1 MERMKTRLKR
11 VFLFMLS
18 ALMLFT
24 SLPLSV
30 FAEVNY
36 KYDDLTDNKSEIVN
50 KLTPVKP
57 AKPEAGKTA
66 EDLIKNPDQPDIYTL
81 RKDYKVQRGEK
92 YQVDYQPYIASV
104 GAGATQAEKD
114 KVKKTMPMPDI
125 AGYEKPQKDFTI
137 DYDTVKGA
145 SDGKNKKG
153 DATNGFRYSA
163 NEVFNYDALSNKIQ
177 IKHVFQKLDDFNKY
191 TNPDGSVGEEGA
203 LITTQNGNTGSTV
216 QASPL
221 SETDPRRKGF
231 IPEADYINMQVPENA
246 KDFILEYRYNRA
258 HYDVVYDTQGGS
270 PLPTRTLYYEQ
281 EIPKI
286 ADESIPT
293 KVGGVFQGWKP
304 SVELTT
310 KNGKTYKANEI
321 IKDGNGKAIEKLDNN
336 LIMPASNVT
345 FTAVW
350 TDKEK
355 ADYAVQFWAERA
367 DHADGASLSD
377 KYDYIGTRV
386 YKDQATGSRPD
397 LDTVPVDKIVFPDLD
412 KARLQKIWN
421 GTKFNQDKYLYL
433 NKFYVYNKNLTHDQN
448 KDPKNVNRVK
458 KVEATGET
466 VYNIYYDRQVYDLYF
481 TKSNVSGSAFYPEI
495 TKDGKEVGKEGN
507 PYHFKARFNQNLV
520 GLWPDDVKEVKG
532 FTEGNYSLGWLPNL
546 KKPKHFYRDTPPYRL
561 SANLFIDFPELINQ
575 GGYVS
580 EIDLGNGKT
589 KPASITDLS
598 FGIDQGPG
606 TVPHHIDF
614 WLDDFD
620 GEQVIDYDLYTI
632 KSDTGKSDYNGFLPP
647 DLQGFTPKTTGGRGS
662 EFKDK
667 YDLEDFND
675 DREEITP
682 FPEVYSK
689 ELDENGDP
697 KQKGKLY
704 FMSNFPGDDREFD
717 ENGYL
722 KFEYSRNKYPLRFNY
737 DPSII
742 RDDSYFNDKNQLDT
756 FYEFPLKALSPEA
769 DTEKS
774 YKTGNPK
781 NILDDPEKLQALGLS
796 DLVFKDKND
805 KNKLKVKRPDNLS
818 DQLVFKGWAL
828 DPAGTT
834 LVSDKKSEKMPSH
847 AVNLYAK
854 WGEPDYQWKVTFD
867 PNGGSLRN
875 IKEEDLT
882 KERKTVQVGDIG
894 QEEIKT
900 FAKKEA
906 NDGDKQVFTVIQ
918 RQKLVAPKFI
928 PKRKGYD
935 FMGWEV
941 IRYKKDSTTGDYTT
955 EQDTSYRETYKVPE
969 LYSFGNDVVSP
980 IYLKAIWVPND
991 RVDVD
996 VIHHFLSLDLSKETK
1011 TIPETLHNKRT
1022 GYLVATSADKQNEEY
1037 ILATNDELKEKLP
1050 ADLKTLY
1057 NKYNDRVKA
1066 NNTFFQTFKV
1076 EPEKIDD
1083 GNGKLIPNPKFKDN
1097 VFHFFY
1103 RPFRTRDYK
1112 VNYIDERG
1120 KGEVEKFFKGLNLT
1134 DTSSLKDDALL
1145 KANESNKKKFEDNR
1159 EAFEKLIKEYQIVD
1173 PEAVSNGNRH
1183 YDARNYRQIP
1193 GWVIAKNEKPQQ
1205 QLFFDVNEKTNEF
1218 LGINGTGADQ
1228 VFFYYKDVRVIEVPN
1243 KDDPV
1248 PDGYVRVTFKADKG
1262 GAFTDKDGNSK
1273 TELYYDVIKGLK
1285 SDLLPEPKEL
1295 EEGKTKEEG
1304 KYYIT
1309 PETGKKFIKWD
1320 EKPLLNK
1327 NTIVDNDTKDF
1338 YVFTAKFE
1346 WSGLSASG
1354 LVRTE
1359 AFKDPNGKWTNDFA
1373 PTIEDLKKQLVWMEK
1388 GKVEKLPAGAVIKL
1402 YDEAGTELTKDEQVY
1417 NLVNEKGKADKD
1429 ELVRTVNVKAKVTF
1443 KDGKEPQELT
1453 IPITVYKNVY
1463 EALNKAG
1470 DKPLFLKEA
1479 EAKEAKDGGLKDILK
1494 DNTENRYIKVT
1505 IKPNK
1510 DFTNKDD
1517 KVYYVNPNAWVE
1529 IPNDS
1534 NGTTSLINWTAD
1546 QDAQNEN
1553 KAANGKFDF
1562 TKRHKFTK
1570 DTVISPRLSQTSE
1583 LVVHESYKDSKNKW
1597 VNDFIDKELTDAN
1610 LKKAIQVKNDE
1621 AKALGVGD
1629 VTIVDDAGEP
1639 YANAE
1644 ALKTALYEKLQEKD
1658 DDGKAS
1664 RIENIKV
1671 KVTFANGEVQTLT
1684 VPVKVIKNIY
1694 QAKTKTGKPDYVPDN
1709 YVKVTLD
1716 PTTKAKDPQKY
1727 FYYVNPDAKVL
1738 IPGKDPEGVKEDF
1751 TGWTMKA
1758 DGATGDGTSYKL
1770 SERHQF
1776 AKDSTIIAQYGQGK
1790 AKIKYVDENNK
1801 EIETKY
1807 YIVGEDYPTEKIG
1820 KIGDNI
1826 PDPVDSQDA
1835 EKAAAPKF
1843 KGYIISSVS
1852 VDKKPATYTDP
1863 ATATITYKYYKKITT
1878 EDKSQDTANYF
1889 KVVFDANGGKLGT
1902 DETKNVYVYYQASN
1916 PSIANV
1922 KFEDVKK
1929 EAGEPTKQNEN
1940 FVEWQDK
1947 KTSGTKV
1954 ADEKPVVYQ
1963 ANTTETFYANYGK
1976 ASALVK
1982 YLDLDGKTIS
1992 DEFKFLTDAEAQGL
2006 DEDGKKA
2013 ALDKKYPTEKAGTAD
2028 EAIDKNVYTKD
2039 TAPKLTGYK
2048 FNRIELNPKDGKYAL
2063 SNKATIKIYYEK
2075 DLDVIAEKDESGNPN
2090 KKPEGYV
2097 QVKFVPTDKAK
2108 DATEKIFYVNPKKEV
2123 TIPVADPVAKATFS
2137 FKEWKIGDVTTG
2149 TTYNPKTPKK
2159 FTEALTTITATYESS
2174 QNIIPYDPSVS
2185 DPMVRPD
2192 GYVRVSFATDDG
2204 LKLTKEKA
2212 YYVKKKAGIKLGNAE
2227 LAKPGY
2233 KAETGYEFTNW
2244 DKEDSLEITDQDVL
2258 VTAKA
2263 TVLKDVDTVKHPD
2276 YVKVTFKAGD
2286 NGVIKEN
2293 GNTIDEKIYYVN
2305 PNKYVNLKAPTPEGN
2320 TGYDFS
2326 TWKSDKSQSDFS
2338 LANFVNYTKD
2348 TVITAKFNQKD
2359 AVYPKLDGS
2368 TKPAGY
2374 VEVTFAISGTGGK
2387 IADSEIKTYYV
2398 DPNRQISLKAPKT
2411 IAGVGFEFDKWRM
2424 GTNLA
2429 DQVINPA
2436 DQRQYSK
2443 DTTIYGSFKKLE
2455 DIIPAT
2461 NQDGTTNL
2469 QPVDYVAV
2477 LFIGGD
2483 HANKLDGQI
2492 LYYVNPKAN
2501 PAKTI
2506 GSLTK
2511 PTVTPD
2517 TGWKHTGW
2525 DVQDYTEIKEYTF
2538 VVAQY
2543 EALDDVIPKIKA
2555 DDSEKPAG
2563 YVKVT
2568 FKAGANG
2575 TLQGGEKTYFVNPNK
2590 YVKLTPPTTVPKT
2603 SFEFSTWESD
2613 GKDFILANNINYT
2626 KDTIITAK
2634 FNTKGDV
2641 IAKTEPN
2648 DSQKPAGF
2656 VTVNFVIDPATGGKI
2671 KTGETITY
2679 FVRPNT
2685 DVTIQ
2690 PPKTTA
2696 NTGYEFDKWSIDTTE
2711 ARSYSDPV
2719 TTVKGEFT
2727 KLIDIIPYKNP
2738 DGTVNAKPEGY
2749 VIVNFLKGDHGVLDG
2764 RTTFYVNPK
2773 AKKTLKDLDISGITV
2788 VPMPTYK
2795 FDKWDKPMSTP
2806 ITGPGNIDVKAEYS
2820 QLPNIIKAGPTDT
2833 APDGYVVIIFE
2844 TDGRGTITGN
2854 KAYEDKTNPKA
2865 NENEIVYFVNPKKGI
2880 KLAKLA
2886 DGTTPTADQLAVPST
2901 TSNDPDKY
2909 IFDQW
2914 RAKIDTD
2921 SEIIRGRVHIAMFK
2935 PKEVKLTYD
2944 ANGATGTVPPAL
2956 TVDYNTDVR
2965 LAGKGNLAKKDASFK
2980 GWKIGTEIHQ
2990 AGDQI
2995 NLKEDTT
3002 AIAQWDDDKK
3012 IIEYNPVDN
3021 PTTRPDDTYVRV
3033 TFAADDGLKL
3043 TEQKAYYVKKD
3054 ANITLGD
3061 TGLVK
3066 PKYDVE
3072 TGYKFDKW
3080 DKDDSLVITTDTTVT
3095 AKSTKLGTV
3104 IPEKDINGQ
3113 PNAQPEG
3120 YKVVVFKVKDGD
3132 ADKGSIT
3139 GVNKFYVNPTE
3150 YVTINPPTTKANTGF
3165 EFGAWDKDTTRPTV
3179 YADDVTTIEARF
3191 NELKDVVPKTKTDD
3205 SEKPKGYV
3213 TVTFEIKG
3221 QGGNIAEGKP
3231 TVYFVNPEKEVTVTP
3246 PQTVAETGYVFEK
3259 WNQDTTIAKKYTED
3273 TTVKG
3278 NFKKL
3283 DDIIP
3288 GKKDDG
3294 TPNAKPDAYITV
3306 TFDKGEHGTLN
3317 GQAVYYVNPK
3327 ANKTIADLGKPKV
3340 TAETG
3345 YKFTGWNFADAKEI
3359 LSDLTVIAQYKEID
3373 DVIPKTKND
3382 ETEKPEGYITV
3393 TFSAE
3398 ENGKL
3403 TGQAVYYVNPNK
3415 AHVLKDKAP
3424 KVTPNTGFD
3433 FADWDTQIVKSIQY
3447 KDKYVIKA
3455 LYNAKNDV
3463 IPQERTDGTDKP
3475 AGYLKVIFA
3484 NGDHG
3489 NLTGKTVYYVN
3500 PNKEVTVPAPTV
3512 TASVGYEF
3520 SKWDKALK
3528 QKFTADTTI
3537 TAQYTERDNI
3547 IPQEKT
3553 DGSDKPF
3560 GYKTVTFKA
3569 DAKGSLEGKTVYY
3582 VNPEKIVDLTDT
3594 AKEITKNPNTGYTA
3608 EGGKWKNSDSKN
3620 LNDTFNKDT
3629 EFVFNFAERPDV
3641 IKKIDDN
3648 TKLPNGYVTVKL
3660 IPTDKATDETKADKV
3675 YFVNPLKKN
3684 VTIPSTD
3691 PVGKEITDA
3700 NSNTYTFLFKEWTVT
3715 RGAITPSWEKGKT
3728 IVGTFTQDTDITA
3741 KYNIK
3746 AENITKGPIPKDN
3759 AVTAINDIPKAE
3771 DLIKNIPG
3779 SSTDPLPSGTTIKYA
3794 TGGEPKVNKAGNV
3807 TAKVEV
3813 KYPNGKTSIV
3823 EVPVTVVDNVVSQ
3836 IGGEDGQKP
3845 LVPEAY
3851 VKVTVDTTDKAT
3863 PNTKFTKVFWVKPN
3877 VEVTIPGI
3885 LAPKGKEVVEG
3896 GVTKTN
3902 NFIKWQLQ
3910 GSNPAK
3916 FYETEIRDT
3925 FTEKESTII
3934 ATYEFNKNVE
3944 PKEKDNPWFPLNS
3957 NPEAKDFIDNIYDDN
3972 DPNNK
3977 DNLPPGTKLEFVQD
3991 KEPNTG
3997 DVGQYSTT
4005 IKVTYPNG
4013 EVKEKVVPYKVTG
4026 DVVEEEPGKGKPT
4039 VPNNFVRVIVKTTE
4053 KATDESQFE
4062 KTFWVNSE
4070 KDVTISVINPT
4081 GKYVPKDQNNPNDF
4095 TWKFIGWESKETPV
4109 RSWNDTIKDRFT
4121 AETTTIVAK
4130 YIEGQAELVDIYYTT
4145 ESWKGVNNYLPK
4157 EDQLKDLVTSKVPG
4171 EVESVELLTD
4181 SQDFAEYA
4189 YSKLSENNIDQIN
4202 RPETINAKVT
4212 LKDGTVSIV
4221 EIPIVV
4227 YKNIYEGLTNGA
4239 KPQYVA
4245 QAEHDLGIS
4254 NPGRDDNVYVRVTL
4268 IPTAKAK
4275 NQQRKTY
4282 YVRKNASVIIPEIIA
4297 EGRDAYEFIY
4307 WKAEKP
4313 GEGQDNPNY
4322 GWATREMA
4330 MFSAGPST
4338 TKEDLVNNDD
4348 KVNFNGRMSFD
4359 ENTDIVAQYK
4369 TTSPTPTPD
4378 EPDKP
4383 NPDYPNYPEYRPN
4396 YSGGSTIYIEK
4407 PVEKVIKVPDNAF
4420 VKEVRYMQ
4428 GFEGKFRPFDG
4439 LTRAEAAQILAN
4451 ALKEDGYKY
4460 DPNYKISYK
4469 DIGNAWYTEA
4479 VKIVTQANVFKG
4491 YDDGNFKPQE
4501 KITRAEWIGTLKRFQ
4516 ELRDLSGN
4524 HMNLRE
4530 GHWAMAEIEAAYQAG
4545 WLAIY
4550 SDGLAD
4556 FKADEFIPRQEVA
4569 AVSNK
4574 AFERVLDKTYIKRND
4589 KALVNYKDI
4598 NDKMWSYEDILC
4610 ASNTFLHDKKL
4621 YRAHGIDMNNE
4632 IFNINL
4638 DGFTITKDKFQRIER

>member
-1 MERMKTRLKR
+1 MEKMKTRLKR

-66 EDLIKNPDQPDIYTL
+66 EDLIKNPDQPAIYTL
-81 RKDYKVQRGEK
+81 RTDYKVQRGEK

-104 GAGATQAEKD
+104 GEGASDAEKA
-114 KVKKTMPMPDI
+114 KVNKTMPMPAI
-125 AGYEKPQKDFTI
+125 AGYEKPQENLTI
-137 DYDTVKGA
+137 DYKTVKA
-145 SDGKNKKG
+145 ADGKNKKG
-153 DATNGFRYSA
+153 DATNGLRYSA

-177 IKHVFQKLDDFNKY
+177 IKHVFQKLDDFTKY

-231 IPEADYINMQVPENA
+231 VPEADYINMQVPENA

-281 EIPKI
+281 VIPKI

-336 LIMPASNVT
+336 LIMPASKVT

-367 DHADGASLSD
+367 DHADNASLSD

-412 KARLQKIWN
+412 QARLQKIWN

-433 NKFYVYNKNLTHDQN
+433 NKFYVYNQDLTHDQN
-448 KDPKNVNRVK
+448 KDPKKVNRVK

-495 TKDGKEVGKEGN
+495 TKDGKEVGKAGN

-532 FTEGNYSLGWLPNL
+532 FTEGKYSLGWLPNL
-546 KKPKHFYRDTPPYRL
+546 KTPKHYYRDTPPYRL
-561 SANLFIDFPELINQ
+561 SANLFIDCPDLEKQ

-580 EIDLGNGKT
+580 EIDLGNGQT

-606 TVPHHIDF
+606 TIPHHIDF

-620 GEQVIDYDLYTI
+620 DNQVIDYDLYTI
-632 KSDTGKSDYNGFLPP
+632 KSDTDNSEYKDFLPP

-689 ELDENGDP
+689 ELDEDGEP

-704 FMSNFPGDDREFD
+704 FMKNFPGDEDREFD
-717 ENGYL
+717 QNGYL

-781 NILDDPEKLQALGLS
+781 NILDDPEKLQALGLT

-918 RQKLVAPKFI
+918 RQKLVEPKFK
-928 PKRKGYD
+928 PTRKGYD

-941 IRYKKDSTTGDYTT
+941 IRYKKDATTGDYTT

-1057 NKYNDRVKA
+1057 KEYNDRVKA

-1083 GNGKLIPNPKFKDN
+1083 GNGNLIPNPKFKDN

-1112 VNYIDERG
+1112 VNYIDERV

-1183 YDARNYRQIP
+1183 YDARNYRRIP
-1193 GWVIAKNEKPQQ
+1193 GWVLADNEKPQQ
-1205 QLFFDVNEKTNEF
+1205 QLFFDVNEETNEF

-1494 DNTENRYIKVT
+1494 DNDGNRYIKVT

-1546 QDAQNEN
+1546 KVGQNDNGE
-1553 KAANGKFDF
+1553 ANGKFDF
-1562 TKRHKFTK
+1562 AKRHKFTE

-1583 LVVHESYKDSKNKW
+1583 LVAHESYKDSKNKW
-1597 VNDFIDKELTDAN
+1597 VNDFIDSELTDDK
-1610 LKKAIQVKNDE
+1610 LKAAIQVKNGS
-1621 AKALGVGD
+1621 ATALGAGD
-1629 VTIVDDAGEP
+1629 TVTIVDDAGEP

-1644 ALKTALYEKLQEKD
+1644 ALKAALYEKLQEKD

-1694 QAKTKTGKPDYVPDN
+1694 QAKTKTGKPDYVPAN

-1727 FYYVNPDAKVL
+1727 FYYVNPDAKVI
-1738 IPGKDPEGVKEDF
+1738 IPGNDPEGVKEDF

-1758 DGATGDGTSYKL
+1758 DSAAADVVGTTYKL

-1776 AKDSTIIAQYGQGK
+1776 AEASTIIAQYGQGK
-1790 AKIKYVDENNK
+1790 VNIKYVDENNK
-1801 EIETKY
+1801 KIDPKY
-1807 YIVGEDYPTEKIG
+1807 QIVGVDYPTEKIG

-1826 PDPVDSQDA
+1826 PDPVDSQNA

-1863 ATATITYKYYKKITT
+1863 ATATITYKYSKKVTT

-2204 LKLTKEKA
+2204 LKVTEQKA
-2212 YYVKKKAGIKLGNAE
+2212 YYVKKNAGIKLGNAE

-2233 KAETGYEFTNW
+2233 TEETGYKFTNW
-2244 DKEDSLEITDQDVL
+2244 DKVDSLVIADQDVL

-2263 TVLKDVDTVKHPD
+2263 TVLKDFDTENHPG

-2293 GNTIDEKIYYVN
+2293 GNPIDEKVYYVN

-2387 IADSEIKTYYV
+2387 IADNEITTYYV
-2398 DPNRQISLKAPKT
+2398 DPTRQVSLKAPKT
-2411 IAGVGFEFDKWRM
+2411 VAGVGYEFDKWRM
-2424 GTNLA
+2424 GTKPA

-2436 DQRQYSK
+2436 DQRQYNQN
-2443 DTTIYGSFKKLE
+2443 TTIYGSFKKLE

-2517 TGWKHTGW
+2517 TGWKHTDW
-2525 DVQDYTEIKEYTF
+2525 DVQDSTEIKDYTF

-2543 EALDDVIPKIKA
+2543 EALDDVIPKTKA

-2590 YVKLTPPTTVPKT
+2590 YVKLTPPTTVPNT
-2603 SFEFSTWESD
+2603 SYEFSTWESD

-2626 KDTIITAK
+2626 KNTIITAM
-2634 FNTKGDV
+2634 FNPIGNIIPEKN
-2641 IAKTEPN
+2641 PN
-2648 DSQKPAGF
+2648 GTTNTQPVDF
-2656 VTVNFVIDPATGGKI
+2656 VKVTFTIVGQGGQI
-2671 KTGETITY
+2671 ETGENITY

-2696 NTGYEFDKWSIDTTE
+2696 NTGYEFEKWEPDTTE
-2711 ARSYSDPV
+2711 VKKYTTD
-2719 TTVKGEFT
+2719 TTVKGEFK
-2727 KLIDIIPYKNP
+2727 KLNDIVPSKSP

-2773 AKKTLKDLDISGITV
+2773 AKKTLKDLDIRGITV

-2795 FDKWDKPMSTP
+2795 FSNWDKPMETAIAGTSDINVT
-2806 ITGPGNIDVKAEYS
+2806 AEYT

-2886 DGTTPTADQLAVPST
+2886 DGATPTADQLAIPST

-2944 ANGATGTVPPAL
+2944 ANGATGTVPPVL

-2965 LAGKGNLAKKDASFK
+2965 LAGKGNLAKKDANFK

-3002 AIAQWDDDKK
+3002 AYAQWDDDKK

-3021 PTTRPDDTYVRV
+3021 PATRPDDTYVRV
-3033 TFAADDGLKL
+3033 TFATDDGLKL
-3043 TEQKAYYVKKD
+3043 TAQKAYYVKKD
-3054 ANITLGD
+3054 AGIKLGD
-3061 TGLVK
+3061 TNLVK
-3066 PKYDVE
+3066 PGYTVE

-3080 DKDDSLVITTDTTVT
+3080 DKEDTLEITTDVLVT
-3095 AKSTKLGTV
+3095 AKATKLGTV
-3104 IPEKDINGQ
+3104 IPEKKDDGNKNDK
-3113 PNAQPEG
+3113 PTG
-3120 YKVVVFKVKDGD
+3120 YKEVVFKVND
-3132 ADKGSIT
+3132 ADAIKGSLEGNT
-3139 GVNKFYVNPTE
+3139 KFYVNPSE
-3150 YVTINPPTTKANTGF
+3150 YVTINPPTTKAKTGF

-3179 YADDVTTIEARF
+3179 YDKDRTIEARF
-3191 NELKDVVPKTKTDD
+3191 NGLKDLIPNKNPDGTENKQ
-3205 SEKPKGYV
+3205 PAGYKKV
-3213 TVTFEIKG
+3213 EFVIDPATGGQIGKDEI
-3221 QGGNIAEGKP
+3221 
-3231 TVYFVNPEKEVTVTP
+3231 TVYYVNPEKEVTVTP

-3259 WNQDTTIAKKYTED
+3259 WDQDTVKKAKKYAED

-3278 NFKKL
+3278 KFKKL
-3283 DDIIP
+3283 EDIV
-3288 GKKDDG
+3288 DG
-3294 TPNAKPDAYITV
+3294 SNPRPDGYVKV
-3306 TFDKGEHGTLN
+3306 TFDKGEHGTLS
-3317 GQAVYYVNPK
+3317 GQKVYYVNPK
-3327 ANKTIADLGKPKV
+3327 ADQVKVLGDASIVKPKV
-3340 TAETG
+3340 KAETG

-3500 PNKEVTVPAPTV
+3500 PNKEVTVPAPDV
-3512 TASVGYEF
+3512 KPSVGYEF

-3528 QKFTADTTI
+3528 QTFTKDTRI
-3537 TAQYTERDNI
+3537 TAEYKQKAEI
-3547 IPQEKT
+3547 LPQEKT
-3553 DGSDKPF
+3553 DGSDKPS
-3560 GYKTVTFKA
+3560 GYITVTFKA

-3608 EGGKWKNSDSKN
+3608 EGGTWDKTLKAKF
-3620 LNDTFNKDT
+3620 NDGDVITFNFK
-3629 EFVFNFAERPDV
+3629 ALADV
-3641 IKKIDDN
+3641 IEEKPGV
-3648 TKLPNGYVTVKL
+3648 TKPDGYVRVKF
-3660 IPTDKATDETKADKV
+3660 IPTGKAKDPTEKV
-3675 YFVNPLKKN
+3675 YFVNPLKE
-3684 VTIPSTD
+3684 VTITEE
-3691 PVGKEITDA
+3691 PVGTKVKDA
-3700 NSNTYTFLFKEWTVT
+3700 NDVSYDYTFTGWTVT
-3715 RGAITPSWEKGKT
+3715 RGAINSWT
-3728 IVGTFTQDTDITA
+3728 GTSVSDKFIQDTDITA
-3741 KYNIK
+3741 KYGMKIGNIMPLPL
-3746 AENITKGPIPKDN
+3746 AKDN
-3759 AVTAINDIPKAE
+3759 AVTAIKDKPEAK
-3771 DLIKNIPG
+3771 DLIKNPG
-3779 SSTDPLPSGTTIKYA
+3779 DLPKGTTFAYA
-3794 TGGEPKVNKAGNV
+3794 TGGEPTVDKAGNV

-3823 EVPVTVVDNVVSQ
+3823 TVPVKVVDNVVPQ
-3836 IGGEDGQKP
+3836 TGNDKP
-3845 LVPEAY
+3845 LVPDSY
-3851 VKVTVDTTDKAT
+3851 IKVTVDPTDAAT
-3863 PNTKFTKVFWVKPN
+3863 DNTNNKKIFLVKPNTEVKLDGIYDPIGKDIIEGKVTKPNKFTKWTLLSGNP
-3877 VEVTIPGI
+3877 
-3885 LAPKGKEVVEG
+3885 VVEYK
-3896 GVTKTN
+3896 VVDNSITAS
-3902 NFIKWQLQ
+3902 F
-3910 GSNPAK
+3910 A
-3916 FYETEIRDT
+3916 ED
-3925 FTEKESTII
+3925 STII
-3934 ATYEFNKNVE
+3934 ANYENVE
-3944 PKEKDNPWFPLNS
+3944 NIPAVGKENPWFS
-3957 NPEAKDFIDNIYDDN
+3957 QYSKPEPKDFIKNAYDV
-3972 DPNNK
+3972 NNP
-3977 DNLPPGTKLEFVQD
+3977 DAVGTLPPGTKFAF
-3991 KEPNTG
+3991 KPGTEPDTG
-3997 DVGQYSTT
+3997 SPDQRQTT
-4005 IKVTYPNG
+4005 IVVTYPNG

-4026 DVVEEEPGKGKPT
+4026 DVVEQEPGNGKPN
-4039 VPNNFVRVIVKTTE
+4039 VPDNFVQVKVKTTD
-4053 KATDESQFE
+4053 KATEDVTR
-4062 KTFWVNSE
+4062 TFWVNPKIE
-4070 KDVTISVINPT
+4070 VTISVSNPK
-4081 GKYVPKDQNNPNDF
+4081 GKYVPKDQNNPSDF
-4095 TWKFIGWESKETPV
+4095 TWKFNGWETEDKTK
-4109 RSWNDTIKDRFT
+4109 SWNDTIKDRFT

-4145 ESWKGVNNYLPK
+4145 ESWKGVNNYLPR
-4157 EDQLKDLVTSKVPG
+4157 EEQLKALVTSKGPG

-4189 YSKLSENNIDQIN
+4189 YSKLSENNINQIN
-4202 RPETINAKVT
+4202 RTETINAKVT

-4227 YKNIYEGLTNGA
+4227 YKNIYEGLTNGG
-4239 KPQYVA
+4239 KPDYVA
-4245 QAEHDLGIS
+4245 QAERDLGIS

-4282 YVRKNASVIIPEIIA
+4282 YVRKNASVRIPEISA